1 MKLEELELEHK
12 LQLER
17 SDNTTHDEKET
28 FQPLKGQKLPP
39 FEDSNDSIDAYIQR
53 FEIYAISHKWHKHTW
68 GAHLSALLKGKALNV
83 FARLSPE
90 ITLDFGIENAVLKR
104 FDMTEDGFRRKF
116 CFSKPDGTETFVHSL
131 QDWTVTLN
139 DRFRYQGLTERSKIS
154 RTCSC
159 VNSFSCVVPRN
170 WHYS

>member
-1 MKLEELELEHK
+1 MKERRICDFWTQLKLEELELEHK

-17 SDNTTHDEKET
+17 SDNRTHDEKET

-90 ITLDFGIENAVLKR
+90 TTLDFGELKMLCWNVLIWPR
-104 FDMTEDGFRRKF
+104 MAFVGNSVFRNQMELKLLYILY
-116 CFSKPDGTETFVHSL
+116 KIGQLP
-131 QDWTVTLN
+131 WTI
-139 DRFRYQGLTERSKIS
+139 DSGIKD
-154 RTCSC
+154 
-159 VNSFSCVVPRN
+159 
-170 WHYS
+170 